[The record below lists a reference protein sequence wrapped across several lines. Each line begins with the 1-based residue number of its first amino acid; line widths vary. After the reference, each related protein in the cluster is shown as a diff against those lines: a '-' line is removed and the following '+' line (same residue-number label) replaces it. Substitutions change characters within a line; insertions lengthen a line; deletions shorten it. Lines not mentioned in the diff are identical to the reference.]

1 MVSPCVSFCHRFSSS
16 QFYICTYSISYTCI
30 LYIYMHTCTC
40 ICTFGTWDPAR
51 CYYIGSVFPNAYRR
65 HVAACKCSSV
75 QRKPKTIV
83 LSSHEATLGD
93 RLFENAIVY
102 ANRSL
107 YGMFIRQMVNGTLPK
122 SAFNYYLHLGV
133 KTWWPPKRAAT
144 AQSENWGT

>member
-40 ICTFGTWDPAR
+40 ICTFGIWDPAR

-83 LSSHEATLGD
+83 LLSHCEATLGD

-133 KTWWPPKRAAT
+133 KT
-144 AQSENWGT
+144 